1 MCFKLSEC
9 AIGEDIEIVKIEDGD
24 IASKMIEMG
33 LTEKLITKVV
43 LIAPLGDPI
52 AIDINGFIVSSNIVI
67 PISEVICCIPF
78 KLTSFIINV
87 NSL

>member
-1 MCFKLSEC
+1 MSLKLSDC
-9 AIGEDIEIVKIEDGD
+9 AIGEDIEIVKIEGGD

-52 AIDINGFIVSSNIVI
+52 AIDINGFILSMRK
-67 PISEVICCIPF
+67 SEAQHVLV
-78 KLTSFIINV
+78 KKHRV
-87 NSL
+87 N

>member
-1 MCFKLSEC
+1 MCLKLSDC

-52 AIDINGFIVSSNIVI
+52 AIDINGFILSMRK
-67 PISEVICCIPF
+67 SEAQHVLV
-78 KLTSFIINV
+78 KKHRV
-87 NSL
+87 N